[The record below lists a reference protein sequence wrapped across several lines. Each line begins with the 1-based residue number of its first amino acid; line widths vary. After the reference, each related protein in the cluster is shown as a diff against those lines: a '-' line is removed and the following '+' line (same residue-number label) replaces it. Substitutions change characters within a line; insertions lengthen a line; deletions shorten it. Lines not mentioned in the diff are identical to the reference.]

1 MVRVPSLEPG
11 MDREYRVTVDNLIKD
26 ELDGKANAIARY
38 DDMLW
43 KIRSGYAVFL
53 YGAVGLVAGLV
64 SKGVVE
70 MDTATAVSIS
80 VLIFG
85 FSAFAAFLDYSFMR
99 SKLRVVDYR
108 DRLTALAYRRAENG
122 GSGDEDQSELLEC
135 LKNSGER
142 REQIDWSRRVGFW
155 RPLILYGGTC
165 LVCVAGAIILAQ

>member
-1 MVRVPSLEPG
+1 
-11 MDREYRVTVDNLIKD
+11 MDREYQVTIDNLIKD

-43 KIRSGYAVFL
+43 KIRTGYAVFL
-53 YGAVGLVAGLV
+53 YGAVGIVAGLV
-64 SKGVVE
+64 NKGVVQL
-70 MDTATAVSIS
+70 DTATAISIS

-108 DRLTALAYRRAENG
+108 DRLTSLAYRRAECG
-122 GSGDEDQSELLEC
+122 CSDTGDQSELLEC

-142 REQIDWSRRVGFW
+142 RQHVDWSRWTGFW
-155 RPLILYGGTC
+155 RPPMLYGGTC
-165 LVCVAGAIILAQ
+165 LVCVAAAIILA